1 MEQKQTVLVLFGGVS
16 SEHEISC
23 LSAASILE
31 HINAD
36 KYRILTLGI
45 TKAGRWL
52 LTEADA
58 EEIRGGSWQ
67 ARPDNR
73 SVLLSLDTDRRGL
86 WAQTPGGWEEIAVDV
101 VFPVL
106 HGRNGEDGTIQGLLQ
121 TAGIPFVG
129 SDTGS
134 SAACMDKGVAKALI
148 TQAEAADQARCCIIH
163 RSGCDP
169 EEAAR
174 GADAFFKGQYP
185 LFVKPAR
192 SGSSVGI
199 TRVTEQ
205 SGLAGA
211 IRTAFAED
219 SKILVEEAIEG
230 RELEVSV
237 LGNDDP
243 AVSCIGEIFS
253 AGVFYDYQSKYEDQ
267 RSTTAVVTDLSREK
281 EKEIRETALRVYRVL
296 ECRGL
301 ARVDFFLCEDGR
313 VVFNEANT
321 MPGFT
326 QISMYPSLWEASGLA
341 YGALIDKLIELAA
354 GGSCESLRV

>member
-1 MEQKQTVLVLFGGVS
+1 MKKKKTVLVLFGGVS

-31 HINAD
+31 HID
-36 KYRILTLGI
+36 KSKYELHTAGI
-45 TKAGRWL
+45 TKGGRWL
-52 LTEADA
+52 LTHADPEA
-58 EEIRGGSWQ
+58 IREGAWEQ
-67 ARPDNR
+67 DPDNR
-73 SVLLSLDTDRRGL
+73 KLLLSLDPEQPGL
-86 WAQTPGGWEEIAVDV
+86 WKAAEGGWQPLPVDV

-129 SDTGS
+129 SDAYS

-148 TQAEAADQARCCIIH
+148 SQAEAANQAKCCIIH

-169 EEAAR
+169 EEAAE
-174 GADAFFKGQYP
+174 GIDAFFKGNYP

-199 TRVTEQ
+199 TKVHSRAE
-205 SGLAGA
+205 LPEA

-219 SKILVEEAIEG
+219 SKVLAEETIIG

-237 LGNDDP
+237 LGNEDP

-253 AGVFYDYQSKYEDQ
+253 AGEFYDYESKYVDEAS
-267 RSTTAVVTDLSREK
+267 RTAVVTDLSREK
-281 EKEIRETALRVYRVL
+281 EEEIRQTALRVYRIL

-313 VVFNEANT
+313 VVFNEVNT

-326 QISMYPSLWEASGLA
+326 HISMYPSLWEASGLS
-341 YGALIDKLIELAA
+341 YGALIDALLGLAA
-354 GGSCESLRV
+354 AEGD